1 MKRDE
6 NGRREIEPDPSLT
19 GNDSTLL
26 KALAHPVRARALTVL
41 NQRVASPSE
50 LAAEQEEAVGYVA
63 YHVRVL
69 HELELIELVNKRQ
82 VRGATE
88 HFYRGTV
95 KPYLSDDFWEK
106 LPEDT
111 RNGISATGLD
121 VLNQAIKQ
129 AFEARTF
136 DARIDRHLS
145 NLSLNL
151 DEQAWREAGALL
163 EACLKGLIQVGAEA
177 ESRNREPGNPTIR
190 ATFGLMG
197 FESPG
202 GDAAGSNGS
211 GR

>member
-1 MKRDE
+1 MAVMKRDE
-6 NGRREIEPDPSLT
+6 NGTREIESDPSLT

-69 HELELIELVNKRQ
+69 HEMELIELVNTRQ

-95 KPYLSDDFWEK
+95 KPYLSEDFWEQ

-111 RNGISATGLD
+111 RSGISVTGLD

-129 AFEARTF
+129 AFEQKTF
-136 DARIDRHLS
+136 DARVDRHLS
-145 NLSLNL
+145 NLSLSL
-151 DEQAWREAGALL
+151 DEKGWEDAGALL
-163 EACLKGLIQVGAEA
+163 AACLKGLIQVGAEA
-177 ESRNREPGNPTIR
+177 ASRNGDAGFR

-197 FESPG
+197 FESP
-202 GDAAGSNGS
+202 SK
-211 GR
+211 

>member
-1 MKRDE
+1 MKRDS

-69 HELELIELVNKRQ
+69 HELELIELVNTRQ

-106 LPEDT
+106 LPEDA
-111 RNGISATGLD
+111 RNGISVTGLD
-121 VLNQAIKQ
+121 VLNQAIRQ

-145 NLSLNL
+145 NLSLSL
-151 DEQAWREAGALL
+151 DEQGWSEAGALL
-163 EACLKGLIQVGAEA
+163 EACLKGLIKVGAEA
-177 ESRNREPGNPTIR
+177 ESRNGKPGRPTIR

-197 FESPG
+197 FESPRNS
-202 GDAAGSNGS
+202 DDSRSRRA
-211 GR
+211 

>member
-19 GNDSTLL
+19 GNDSTML

-41 NQRVASPSE
+41 NQRIASPSE
-50 LAAEQEEAVGYVA
+50 LASEQEEAVGYVA

-69 HELELIELVNKRQ
+69 HELELIELVDTRQ

-95 KPYLSDDFWEK
+95 KPYLNDDFWER

-111 RNGISATGLD
+111 RNGISVTGLD

-129 AFEARTF
+129 AFEAGTF
-136 DARIDRHLS
+136 DARVDRHLS
-145 NLSLNL
+145 NLSLDL
-151 DEQAWREAGALL
+151 DERGWRDAGRLL
-163 EACLKGLIQVGAEA
+163 ESCLKGLMKIGTEA
-177 ESRNREPGNPTIR
+177 ESRNGKPSMR

-197 FESPG
+197 FESP
-202 GDAAGSNGS
+202 SK
-211 GR
+211 